1 MSSEK
6 EIVIEKVGKIYQNY
20 GIDTDDLSDED
31 LITVYN
37 WYLKNLDSLES
48 DLQESERQRV
58 DDGSL
63 NR

>member
-63 NR
+63 NG

>member
-1 MSSEK
+1 VSSEK